1 MEDASAAWAARSDP
15 ILAIV
20 PEAIAFPGETVSTRP
35 GEPDRFFCSD
45 RAGAGTPPLPIFLT
59 LRVSALPETP

>member
-1 MEDASAAWAARSDP
+1 MEDASAAGVARDDP

-20 PEAIAFPGETVSTRP
+20 LEAIAFPGGTVSTRS
-35 GEPDRFFCSD
+35 GEPDRFFLT
-45 RAGAGTPPLPIFLT
+45 RTEPAGTPPLPIFLT